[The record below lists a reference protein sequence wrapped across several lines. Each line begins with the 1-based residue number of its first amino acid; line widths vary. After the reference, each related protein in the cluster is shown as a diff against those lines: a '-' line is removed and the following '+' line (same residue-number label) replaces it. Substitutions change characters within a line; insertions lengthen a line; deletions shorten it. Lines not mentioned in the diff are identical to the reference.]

1 MKLVIRE
8 EAADDLDAIYDWIA
22 KDSESSAARIV
33 RTLRQRMN
41 SVLMPELVN
50 IGRPGR
56 REGTRELIEWPYI
69 IVYKADA
76 DREVVTILS
85 VAHGAR
91 TDFAH

>member
-69 IVYKADA
+69 IVYKANA

-85 VAHGAR
+85 VVHGAR
-91 TDFAH
+91 TDFGH